1 MFCREILELL
11 AVELTLAASR
21 LLPTLPPPLGA
32 EDLGLCDALVFM
44 ISVELMGGVSSGMFS
59 RDEAFGVALND
70 DDDDERVF
78 EGVAGKK

>member
-21 LLPTLPPPLGA
+21 LLPTLPPPLG
-32 EDLGLCDALVFM
+32 LGGLCEDALVFM
-44 ISVELMGGVSSGMFS
+44 ISVELMGGVSKGMFS

-70 DDDDERVF
+70 DDERVF
-78 EGVAGKK
+78 EGVAGK